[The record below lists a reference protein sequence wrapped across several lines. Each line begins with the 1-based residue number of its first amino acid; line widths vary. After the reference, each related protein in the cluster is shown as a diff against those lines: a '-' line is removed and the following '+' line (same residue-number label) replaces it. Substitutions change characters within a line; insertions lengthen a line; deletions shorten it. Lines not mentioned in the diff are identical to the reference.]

1 MNNVLNILKYNF
13 GKYNSGISKILYVI
27 AFVILCILTLG
38 IFIKIPFVGE
48 LMSIMNIVFIST
60 FLGINFITSIIKFI
74 SQISKDNGKLI
85 FTLPIKAWEFMI
97 AKYLEFIILQ
107 GSIAV
112 MAYIISSLSNNT
124 MAEVVKMASFGVAFG
139 TTAAYIVITSFIV
152 IFSSYI
158 YNVGLC
164 VLAVIVGGGIIQ
176 GFVSEINRFIT
187 NLFPY
192 IYLKIGSFIEI
203 DLISTLLGI
212 LWVGIL
218 VTMAVNHLDKKLDII

>member
-1 MNNVLNILKYNF
+1 MKNILNILKYNF
-13 GKYNSGISKILYVI
+13 GKYNSGISKILYMS
-27 AFVILCILTLG
+27 AFIILCMLTLG
-38 IFIKIPFVGE
+38 IFIKVPFIGE
-48 LMSIMNIVFIST
+48 LMSVMSIAFIST
-60 FLGINFITSIIKFI
+60 FLAINFIISIIKFI

-97 AKYLEFIILQ
+97 AKYIEFIILQ
-107 GSIAV
+107 GSIALV
-112 MAYIISSLSNNT
+112 AYIVSSLSGNA
-124 MAEVVKMASFGVAFG
+124 MAEVVKMAVFGVAFG

-164 VLAVIVGGGIIQ
+164 ILAVIVGGGIIQ
-176 GFVSEINRFIT
+176 SFVSGINRFIT

-192 IYLKIGSFIEI
+192 VYLKLGSFIEI
-203 DLISTLLGI
+203 DLISMLLGI

-218 VTMAVNHLDKKLDII
+218 VTIAINHLDKKLDII

>member
-1 MNNVLNILKYNF
+1 MKNILNILKYNF
-13 GKYNSGISKILYVI
+13 GKYNSGISKILYMSVFI
-27 AFVILCILTLG
+27 ILCMLTLG
-38 IFIKIPFVGE
+38 IFIKVPFIGE
-48 LMSIMNIVFIST
+48 LMSVMSIAFIST
-60 FLGINFITSIIKFI
+60 FLAINFITSIIKFI

-97 AKYLEFIILQ
+97 AKYIEFIILQ
-107 GSIAV
+107 GSIALV
-112 MAYIISSLSNNT
+112 AYIVSSLSGNA
-124 MAEVVKMASFGVAFG
+124 MAEVVKMAVFGVAFG

-164 VLAVIVGGGIIQ
+164 ILAVIVGGGIIQ
-176 GFVSEINRFIT
+176 SFVSGINRFIT

-192 IYLKIGSFIEI
+192 VYLKLGSFIEI
-203 DLISTLLGI
+203 DLISMLLGI

-218 VTMAVNHLDKKLDII
+218 VTIAINYLDKKLDII

>member
-1 MNNVLNILKYNF
+1 MKNILNILKYNF
-13 GKYNSGISKILYVI
+13 GKYNSGISKILYMSVFI
-27 AFVILCILTLG
+27 ILCMLTLG
-38 IFIKIPFVGE
+38 IFIRVPFIGE
-48 LMSIMNIVFIST
+48 LMSVMSIAFIST
-60 FLGINFITSIIKFI
+60 FLAINFIISIIKFI

-97 AKYLEFIILQ
+97 AKYIEFIILQ
-107 GSIAV
+107 GSIALV
-112 MAYIISSLSNNT
+112 AYIVSSLSGNA
-124 MAEVVKMASFGVAFG
+124 MAEVVKMAVFGVAFG

-164 VLAVIVGGGIIQ
+164 ILAVIVGGGIIQ
-176 GFVSEINRFIT
+176 SFVSGINRFIT

-192 IYLKIGSFIEI
+192 IYLKLGSFIEI
-203 DLISTLLGI
+203 DLISMLLGI

-218 VTMAVNHLDKKLDII
+218 VTIAINHLDKKLDII

>member
-1 MNNVLNILKYNF
+1 MKNILNILKYNF
-13 GKYNSGISKILYVI
+13 GKYNSGISKILYMSVFI
-27 AFVILCILTLG
+27 ILCMLTLG
-38 IFIKIPFVGE
+38 IFIKVPFIGE
-48 LMSIMNIVFIST
+48 LMSVMSIAFIST
-60 FLGINFITSIIKFI
+60 FLAINFITSIIKFI

-97 AKYLEFIILQ
+97 AKYIEFIILQ
-107 GSIAV
+107 GSIALV
-112 MAYIISSLSNNT
+112 AYIVSSLSGNA
-124 MAEVVKMASFGVAFG
+124 MAEVVKMAVFGVAFG

-164 VLAVIVGGGIIQ
+164 ILAVIVGGGIIQ
-176 GFVSEINRFIT
+176 SFVSGINRFIT

-192 IYLKIGSFIEI
+192 VYLKLGSFIEI
-203 DLISTLLGI
+203 DLISMLLGI

-218 VTMAVNHLDKKLDII
+218 VTIAINHLDKKLDII